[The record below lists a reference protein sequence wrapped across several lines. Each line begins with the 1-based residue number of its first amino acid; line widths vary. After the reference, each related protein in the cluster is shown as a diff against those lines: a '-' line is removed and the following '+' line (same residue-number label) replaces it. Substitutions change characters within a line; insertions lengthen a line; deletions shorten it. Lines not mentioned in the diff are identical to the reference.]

1 MKHIN
6 VLEDVLI
13 IGGISVSVTM
23 IQSILGIIILS
34 FQIILI
40 LFKAG
45 KKIYD
50 LIKAKKYD
58 EIENQ
63 KLSSEEGRKFMESTK
78 KMVEKINN
86 AFKKQLSSL
95 YQSDIIDTDAEMKVF
110 DSMLKAD
117 GYNDDDFNV

>member
-13 IGGISVSVTM
+13 VGGVTISISM

-34 FQIILI
+34 AQIVII

-50 LIKAKKYD
+50 LVKAKKYD
-58 EIENQ
+58 EIEDALND
-63 KLSSEEGRKFMESTK
+63 TK
-78 KMVEKINN
+78 GELENLKEK
-86 AFKKQLSSL
+86 
-95 YQSDIIDTDAEMKVF
+95 TDGKH
-110 DSMLKAD
+110 
-117 GYNDDDFNV
+117 

>member
-58 EIENQ
+58 EIENTLQ
-63 KLSSEEGRKFMESTK
+63 ETQD
-78 KMVEKINN
+78 
-86 AFKKQLSSL
+86 QLE
-95 YQSDIIDTDAEMKVF
+95 D
-110 DSMLKAD
+110 LKNKED
-117 GYNDDDFNV
+117 GKH

>member
-50 LIKAKKYD
+50 LVKAKKYD
-58 EIENQ
+58 EIENTLQ
-63 KLSSEEGRKFMESTK
+63 ETQD
-78 KMVEKINN
+78 
-86 AFKKQLSSL
+86 QLE
-95 YQSDIIDTDAEMKVF
+95 D
-110 DSMLKAD
+110 LKNKED
-117 GYNDDDFNV
+117 GKH

>member
-13 IGGISVSVTM
+13 IGGVTISVTM

-34 FQIILI
+34 CQIVLI

-50 LIKAKKYD
+50 LVKAKKYD
-58 EIENQ
+58 EIENTLKETQ
-63 KLSSEEGRKFMESTK
+63 D
-78 KMVEKINN
+78 
-86 AFKKQLSSL
+86 QLEDL
-95 YQSDIIDTDAEMKVF
+95 KDKTDVKH
-110 DSMLKAD
+110 
-117 GYNDDDFNV
+117 

>member
-50 LIKAKKYD
+50 LLKAKKYD
-58 EIENQ
+58 EIENTLQ
-63 KLSSEEGRKFMESTK
+63 ETQD
-78 KMVEKINN
+78 
-86 AFKKQLSSL
+86 QLE
-95 YQSDIIDTDAEMKVF
+95 D
-110 DSMLKAD
+110 LKNKED
-117 GYNDDDFNV
+117 GKH

>member
-58 EIENQ
+58 EIENTLQ
-63 KLSSEEGRKFMESTK
+63 ETQDQFE
-78 KMVEKINN
+78 
-86 AFKKQLSSL
+86 
-95 YQSDIIDTDAEMKVF
+95 D
-110 DSMLKAD
+110 LKNKED
-117 GYNDDDFNV
+117 GKH